1 MTMNARHV
9 RDLIEEGEG
18 FEIEFKRRVSA
29 PEKIARTLIAF
40 ANTRGGHIL
49 FGVDDDGS
57 IVGVESEKSEAN
69 LILEAGSVYCE
80 PEILPEIDIVA
91 FSGKDVI
98 VASIAESDRKPHAFL
113 GNGEEQESGNGGL
126 RVYIRVNDKTVLAS
140 KEVVR
145 ILRSER
151 ADTPPMRI
159 AIGENERRL
168 FRYLDE
174 HERITARQFADLVNI
189 SDRRATRT
197 LVALVRAGVL
207 RIHTL
212 ERTDFFT
219 LAYDMEG

>member
-1 MTMNARHV
+1 MDARHV
-9 RDLIEEGEG
+9 REMIEEGEG

-40 ANTRGGHIL
+40 ANTRGGHML

-57 IVGVESEKSEAN
+57 IVGVESEKSEAD
-69 LILEAGSVYCE
+69 LVLEAGSVYCE
-80 PEILPEIDIVA
+80 PEITPRIDVVA

-98 VASIAESDRKPHAFL
+98 VATVPESDQKPHAFL
-113 GNGEEQESGNGGL
+113 GAGEDQEAGNGGL

-151 ADTPPMRI
+151 PDTPPMRI

-174 HERITARQFADLVNI
+174 NERITVRQFADLVNI

-219 LAYDMEG
+219 MAFDLPA

>member
-1 MTMNARHV
+1 MDARHV
-9 RDLIEEGEG
+9 REMIEEGEG

-40 ANTRGGHIL
+40 ANTRGGHML

-57 IVGVESEKSEAN
+57 IVGVESEKSEAD
-69 LILEAGSVYCE
+69 LVLQAGSVHCE
-80 PEILPEIDIVA
+80 PEIKPEIDIVA
-91 FSGKDVI
+91 FNGKDVI
-98 VASIAESDRKPHAFL
+98 VASVPESDQKPHAFL
-113 GNGEEQESGNGGL
+113 GNGDGQDSPNGGM

-151 ADTPPMRI
+151 PDTPPMRI

-174 HERITARQFADLVNI
+174 HERITARQFADFVNV

-219 LAYDMEG
+219 MAFDVQA